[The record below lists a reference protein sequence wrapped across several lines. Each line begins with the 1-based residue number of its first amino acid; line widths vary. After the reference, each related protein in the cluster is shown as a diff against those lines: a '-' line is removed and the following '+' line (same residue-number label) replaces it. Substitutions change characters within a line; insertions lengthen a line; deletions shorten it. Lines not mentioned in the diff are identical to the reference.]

1 MVKTEKELRELI
13 KNTTELIKKET
24 ELIKKQNE
32 RLEQLIQTLK
42 ETNWQ
47 TGTRPPDS
55 PWSGAIL

>member
-13 KNTTELIKKET
+13 KKST

-42 ETNWQ
+42 KTNSQ

-55 PWSGAIL
+55 P